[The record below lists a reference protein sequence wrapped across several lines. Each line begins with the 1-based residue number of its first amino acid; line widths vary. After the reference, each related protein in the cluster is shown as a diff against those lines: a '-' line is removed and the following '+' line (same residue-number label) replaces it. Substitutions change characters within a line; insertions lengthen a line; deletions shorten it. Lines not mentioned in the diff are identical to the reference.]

1 MYTHALYPK
10 KKRAKMD
17 FETIPF
23 PSERNPIVDAGYLAS
38 RRHVIHGLFEVDV
51 TRARAIL
58 QEQATQTGQA
68 LSFTAFVVACLAQ
81 AIEAHPKVQAYFDWR
96 RRLVL
101 FKEVDVVTLIEPE
114 DRGAAIPHI
123 IRAANH
129 KTVQEISDEIR
140 SIQTRPERSG
150 QRGGLVA
157 LGAKAPRFLRM
168 LFYRLIKLNPRWFKQ
183 TAGTVIVTSVGMMF
197 GKSAGWGI
205 IFLPH
210 HTLGV
215 TVGGLAQKPGIY
227 EGQITI
233 REYLSLTLSFDHDI
247 VDGAPAARFAKDF
260 KELLE
265 QAELLEIA
273 RMPGISTKIAV

>member
-1 MYTHALYPK
+1 
-10 KKRAKMD
+10 MD
-17 FETIPF
+17 LETIPF
-23 PSERNPIVDAGYLAS
+23 PSERNPIVDAGFLAA
-38 RRHVIHGLFEVDV
+38 RRHIIHGLFEVDV
-51 TRARAIL
+51 TLARALI
-58 QEQATQTGQA
+58 QEQAAQTGQT

-101 FKEVDVVTLIEPE
+101 FKDVDVVTLIEPE
-114 DRGAAIPHI
+114 AGRAAIPHI
-123 IRAANH
+123 IRTANRQS
-129 KTVQEISDEIR
+129 VRQISDEIR
-140 SIQTRPERSG
+140 AVQARPQRSAQG
-150 QRGGLVA
+150 GGLVA

-215 TVGGLAQKPGIY
+215 TVGGLVQKPGVY

-247 VDGAPAARFAKDF
+247 VDGAPAARFARDF
-260 KELLE
+260 KALLE
-265 QAELLEIA
+265 SAANL
-273 RMPGISTKIAV
+273 S

>member
-1 MYTHALYPK
+1 
-10 KKRAKMD
+10 MD
-17 FETIPF
+17 LETIPF
-23 PSERNPIVDAGYLAS
+23 PSERNPIVDAGFLAP
-38 RRHVIHGLFEVDV
+38 RRHIIHGLFEVDV
-51 TRARAIL
+51 TLARAL
-58 QEQATQTGQA
+58 MQEQAAQTGQT

-101 FKEVDVVTLIEPE
+101 FKDVDVVTLIEPE
-114 DRGAAIPHI
+114 ARVAAIPHI
-123 IRAANH
+123 IRTANRQS
-129 KTVQEISDEIR
+129 VQQISDEIR
-140 SIQTRPERSG
+140 AVQARPQRSAQG
-150 QRGGLVA
+150 GGLVA

-215 TVGGLAQKPGIY
+215 TVGGLVQKPGVY

-247 VDGAPAARFAKDF
+247 VDGAPAARFARDF
-260 KELLE
+260 KALLE
-265 QAELLEIA
+265 SAANL
-273 RMPGISTKIAV
+273 S